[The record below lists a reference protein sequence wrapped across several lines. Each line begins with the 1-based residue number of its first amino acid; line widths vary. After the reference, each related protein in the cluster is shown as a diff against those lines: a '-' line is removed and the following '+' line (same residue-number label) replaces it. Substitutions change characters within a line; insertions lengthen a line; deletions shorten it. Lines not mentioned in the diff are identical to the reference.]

1 MANISKLKDGDEP
14 HARKTKIL
22 RDKFSYIIEL
32 QKPENNNAKTG
43 APNFYKVSKQ
53 TGIDRVQL
61 MKWWKK
67 KDEILAALPRF
78 VIQLIYGYFRR
89 IFLITTILK
98 NLGNKYNKTI
108 A

>member
-67 KDEILAALPRF
+67 KTKFWLQKESNTG
-78 VIQLIYGYFRR
+78 VGCQQKLIKQR
-89 IFLITTILK
+89 TK
-98 NLGNKYNKTI
+98 KWKAN
-108 A
+108 